1 MQRPDPLRPADSR
14 PADLRTSGLRPAVFL
29 DRDGTINEEVG
40 YIHDPLD
47 LNLIPGAAEAIR
59 ELNTQGILA
68 ILVTNQSGPARGY
81 YPESHLHTLHE
92 RLRQLLEEEGA
103 YLDDVYYCPHLPDG
117 TVPEY
122 TQACE
127 CRKPGVALVKLA
139 TDKHGIDLS
148 RSYVVGDKATDVE
161 LGENAGCRTVLLT
174 SGYGQRV
181 LDGVYQWPVKPDH
194 VAPTLKEAVGW
205 ILADMGVRV

>member
-1 MQRPDPLRPADSR
+1 MQRPDA
-14 PADLRTSGLRPAVFL
+14 LRPAVFL

-40 YIHDPLD
+40 YIHNPLD

-59 ELNTQGILA
+59 EFNALGILA

-81 YPESHLHTLHE
+81 YPESHLDTLHE
-92 RLRQLLEEEGA
+92 RLEQLLLEEGA
-103 YLDDVYYCPHLPDG
+103 FLDDVYYCPHLPDG
-117 TVPEY
+117 SVPAY
-122 TQACE
+122 TMACN
-127 CRKPGVALVKLA
+127 CRKPGTELVMRA
-139 TDKHGIDLS
+139 AAKHGIDLK

-181 LDGVYQWPVKPDH
+181 LDGEYQWPVRPDH
-194 VAPTLKEAVGW
+194 VASSLKEATAW
-205 ILADMGVRV
+205 ILADMGARV